1 MSSIEPSA
9 KSISTR
15 WVFASGGIGPGL
27 IDNAHYFVL
36 IFYNQILGLSGSL
49 TGIALAVGLL
59 FDAISDP
66 LTGFLSDNW
75 KSRWGRRHPFLYA
88 SILPAVIFYFL
99 LWHPPDFIRGENLL
113 FLYLIVCNIGLRLGL
128 TLFVIPSYAIIA
140 EITSD
145 YDERTRL
152 VGYMTSAFSV
162 VGNGMSV
169 AMYAFWL
176 VPTPENADGVLNAAG
191 YGEAGL
197 FGAIAIGVSILIF
210 CVGLHKFIPRLKQYR
225 NAASL
230 APKEFFRQSVDV
242 IRDASLRA
250 MGMAGIL
257 YYTASGTYAVLWV
270 YIYSFFWE
278 FSSEEISLLVVP
290 MVIGGMALIP
300 LLPRITFKREKK
312 NVAILMFLGASLIN
326 AIPILLRLLGL
337 FPENGSDTL
346 FWMMMVAGFF
356 ETLLFLMLDAIWI
369 SMVTDIAEQNEVNTG
384 RRSEGIILSTLSF
397 VQKCASA
404 LGTLAG
410 GLIIDFIAFP
420 ENAIVGQVSSD
431 TLFDLGLVYGP
442 LILTLYL
449 AACFFVSR
457 YRISRE
463 DFSTALTELE
473 KP

>member
-1 MSSIEPSA
+1 
-9 KSISTR
+9 
-15 WVFASGGIGPGL
+15 
-27 IDNAHYFVL
+27 
-36 IFYNQILGLSGSL
+36 
-49 TGIALAVGLL
+49 
-59 FDAISDP
+59 
-66 LTGFLSDNW
+66 
-75 KSRWGRRHPFLYA
+75 
-88 SILPAVIFYFL
+88 
-99 LWHPPDFIRGENLL
+99 
-113 FLYLIVCNIGLRLGL
+113 
-128 TLFVIPSYAIIA
+128 
-140 EITSD
+140 
-145 YDERTRL
+145 
-152 VGYMTSAFSV
+152 
-162 VGNGMSV
+162 
-169 AMYAFWL
+169 
-176 VPTPENADGVLNAAG
+176 
-191 YGEAGL
+191 
-197 FGAIAIGVSILIF
+197 
-210 CVGLHKFIPRLKQYR
+210 
-225 NAASL
+225 
-230 APKEFFRQSVDV
+230 
-242 IRDASLRA
+242 

-420 ENAIVGQVSSD
+420 ENACASMRSI
-431 TLFDLGLVYGP
+431 
-442 LILTLYL
+442 
-449 AACFFVSR
+449 
-457 YRISRE
+457 E
-463 DFSTALTELE
+463 FSFNN
-473 KP
+473 KV